1 MHFLSAFLFAI
12 SANLDNLTIGV
23 AYGIK
28 RIKIE
33 PESNLIIACI
43 TAIGTFLSMSLGSL
57 FTEIISTETANLIG
71 SSILVFV
78 GGLFIVEFIW
88 KEFMKKRVKAGS
100 EVKQEKDK
108 TWLKKSMEEGDK
120 DGSGNIDM
128 REAVTLAFALTVNN
142 IGLGIAGSITG
153 LSVFWTSV
161 FTLLVSY
168 VFISAGQRFG
178 RGCLSR
184 LFGKYATVVS
194 GLIIFGMGI
203 YEMFV

>member
-1 MHFLSAFLFAI
+1 M
-12 SANLDNLTIGV
+12 
-23 AYGIK
+23 
-28 RIKIE
+28 
-33 PESNLIIACI
+33 
-43 TAIGTFLSMSLGSL
+43 
-57 FTEIISTETANLIG
+57 
-71 SSILVFV
+71 
-78 GGLFIVEFIW
+78 
-88 KEFMKKRVKAGS
+88 GS
-100 EVKQEKDK
+100 EEKLEKDK
-108 TWLKKSMEEGDK
+108 NWLKKSMEEGDK

-168 VFISAGQRFG
+168 MFISAGQRFG

-194 GLIIFGMGI
+194 GLIIFSMGI

>member
-33 PESNLIIACI
+33 PESNLVIACI

-78 GGLFIVEFIW
+78 GGLFIAEFIW
-88 KEFMKKRVKAGS
+88 KEFIKDRVKVGS
-100 EVKQEKDK
+100 EEKLEKDK
-108 TWLKKSMEEGDK
+108 NWLKKSMEEGDK

-128 REAVTLAFALTVNN
+128 REAVTLAFSLTVNN
-142 IGLGIAGSITG
+142 I
-153 LSVFWTSV
+153 
-161 FTLLVSY
+161 
-168 VFISAGQRFG
+168 
-178 RGCLSR
+178 
-184 LFGKYATVVS
+184 
-194 GLIIFGMGI
+194 
-203 YEMFV
+203 